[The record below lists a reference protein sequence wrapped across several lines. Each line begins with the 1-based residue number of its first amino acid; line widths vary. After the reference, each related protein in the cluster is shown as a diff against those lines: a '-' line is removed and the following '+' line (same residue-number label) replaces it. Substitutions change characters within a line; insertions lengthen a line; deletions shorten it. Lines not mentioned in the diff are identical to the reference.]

1 MTSRRELPTPPDF
14 EKAVRV
20 LLKPPHVEYL
30 KKIDA
35 GAQEDPNYLLNHEFS
50 VGTNVQKI
58 LSKEGIRWKPDVMK
72 LHWPR
77 VLRIAL
83 HKITENR

>member
-1 MTSRRELPTPPDF
+1 MTSREALLPLPEL

-30 KKIDA
+30 KELDA
-35 GAQEDPNYLLNHEFS
+35 KTAEDPNYVFNHEFS
-50 VGTNVQKI
+50 VGTNVQRI
-58 LSKEGIRWKPDVMK
+58 LQNGGVRWKPDVMK
-72 LHWPR
+72 QQWLP

-83 HKITENR
+83 HKITGK